1 MNVKEMVEKRNA
13 LFEQAD
19 KILDKVK
26 SEKRSVASKEE
37 NDKLQSIQRE
47 IEGLNTSIDAIENTK
62 QGEKMEDRSMN
73 TKQLDAE
80 RRGYEQ
86 FLRHKSGEERAQ
98 YVNTAEENSGV
109 IPVSIADQIIE
120 RVESISNV
128 FEQAQR
134 FNSVSGELRVPR
146 DSSRDQAGFVGEN
159 EEIPSLRAKFDYAK
173 LTQRRVGGAITLTK
187 QLINDTSFDIVDFS
201 INKLARQVGLA
212 VEHAALKGESDN
224 DQFEGILSPK
234 SIELEDLNK
243 VTIPEAVTYDDL
255 VNIYNTLQP
264 YFLDGS
270 QWIMSRELFNEVT
283 KLEDGNGHKYVQ
295 GGVVNG
301 RLQQLLLGLPVVV
314 SDQLTKEDGIIF
326 GKVSSAYGIMV
337 KDGFELQYVTGD
349 TQQATNG
356 TELLVFDGYM
366 DGTVINPQA
375 IVVAQ
380 PGA

>member
-1 MNVKEMVEKRNA
+1 MNVKEMIERRNS

-19 KILDKVK
+19 EILDKVK
-26 SEKRSVASKEE
+26 KENRAMATKEE
-37 NDKLQSIQRE
+37 NSKLQNIQRE
-47 IEGLNTSIDAIENTK
+47 IEGLNASIEASETQ
-62 QGEKMEDRSMN
+62 QGKKMEDRSMDK
-73 TKQLDAE
+73 KQLEAE

-120 RVESISNV
+120 QVESISNV
-128 FEQAQR
+128 FQQAQK
-134 FNSVSGELRVPR
+134 FNSAAGELRVPR

-187 QLINDTSFDIVDFS
+187 QLINDTSFDIVGFS
-201 INKLARQVGLA
+201 VDKLARQVGLA
-212 VEHAALKGESDN
+212 VEKASLKGQSEN

-234 SIELEDLNK
+234 TLELEDLEK
-243 VTIPEAVTYDDL
+243 VTIPAAVTYDDL
-255 VNIYNTLQP
+255 INIYNSIQP

-270 QWIMSRELFNEVT
+270 QWIMSRALFNEIV

-326 GKVSSAYGIMV
+326 GKVSDAYGIMV

>member
-1 MNVKEMVEKRNA
+1 MNVKEMIEKRNS

-19 KILDKVK
+19 EILDKVK
-26 SEKRSVASKEE
+26 KENRAMATKEE
-37 NDKLQSIQRE
+37 NSKLQSIQRE
-47 IEGLNTSIDAIENTK
+47 IEGLNTSIEATESK
-62 QGEKMEDRSMN
+62 QGEKMEDRSMDK
-73 TKQLDAE
+73 KQLEAE

-120 RVESISNV
+120 QVESISNV
-128 FEQAQR
+128 FQQAQK
-134 FNSVSGELRVPR
+134 FNSAAGELRVPR

-187 QLINDTSFDIVDFS
+187 QLINDTSFDIVGFS
-201 INKLARQVGLA
+201 VNKLARQVGLA
-212 VEHAALKGESDN
+212 VEKASLKGQSEN

-234 SIELEDLNK
+234 TLELEDLEK
-243 VTIPEAVTYDDL
+243 VSIPEAVTYNDL
-255 VNIYNTLQP
+255 INIYNSIQP

-270 QWIMSRELFNEVT
+270 QWIMSRALFNEIV

-326 GKVSSAYGIMV
+326 GKVSDAYGIMV

>member
-1 MNVKEMVEKRNA
+1 MNVKEMIERRNS

-19 KILDKVK
+19 EILDKVK
-26 SEKRSVASKEE
+26 KENRAMATKEE
-37 NDKLQSIQRE
+37 NSKLQSIQRE
-47 IEGLNTSIDAIENTK
+47 IEGLNASIEASETQ
-62 QGEKMEDRSMN
+62 QGKKMEDRSMDK
-73 TKQLDAE
+73 KQLEAE

-120 RVESISNV
+120 QVESISNV
-128 FEQAQR
+128 FQQAQK
-134 FNSVSGELRVPR
+134 FNSAAGELRVPR

-187 QLINDTSFDIVDFS
+187 QLINDTSFDIVGFS
-201 INKLARQVGLA
+201 VNKLARQVGLA
-212 VEHAALKGESDN
+212 VEKASLKGQSEN

-234 SIELEDLNK
+234 TLELEDLEK
-243 VTIPEAVTYDDL
+243 VTIPAAVTYDDL
-255 VNIYNTLQP
+255 INIYNSIQP

-270 QWIMSRELFNEVT
+270 QWIMSRALFNEIV

-326 GKVSSAYGIMV
+326 GKVSDAYGIMV

>member
-1 MNVKEMVEKRNA
+1 MNVKEMIEKRNS

-19 KILDKVK
+19 EILDKVK
-26 SEKRSVASKEE
+26 KENRAMATKEE
-37 NDKLQSIQRE
+37 NSKLQSIQRE
-47 IEGLNTSIDAIENTK
+47 IEGLNASIEASETQ
-62 QGEKMEDRSMN
+62 QGKKMEDRSMDK
-73 TKQLDAE
+73 KQLEAE

-98 YVNTAEENSGV
+98 YVNTAEENAGV

-120 RVESISNV
+120 QVESISNV
-128 FEQAQR
+128 FQQAQK
-134 FNSVSGELRVPR
+134 FNSAAGELRVPR

-187 QLINDTSFDIVDFS
+187 QLINDTSFDIVGFS
-201 INKLARQVGLA
+201 VNKLARQVGLA
-212 VEHAALKGESDN
+212 VEKAALKGQSEN

-234 SIELEDLNK
+234 TLELEDLEK
-243 VTIPEAVTYDDL
+243 VTIPAAVTYDDL
-255 VNIYNTLQP
+255 INIYNSIQP

-270 QWIMSRELFNEVT
+270 QWIMSRALFNEIV

-326 GKVSSAYGIMV
+326 GKVSDAYGIMV

>member
-1 MNVKEMVEKRNA
+1 MNVKEMIEKRNS

-19 KILDKVK
+19 EILDKVK
-26 SEKRSVASKEE
+26 KENRAMATKEE
-37 NDKLQSIQRE
+37 NSKLQSIQHE
-47 IEGLNTSIDAIENTK
+47 IEGLNTSIEAVETQ
-62 QGEKMEDRSMN
+62 QGKKMEDRSMDE
-73 TKQLDAE
+73 KQLKAE

-120 RVESISNV
+120 QVESISNV
-128 FEQAQR
+128 FQQAQK
-134 FNSVSGELRVPR
+134 FNSAAGELRVPR

-187 QLINDTSFDIVDFS
+187 QLINDTSFDIVGFS
-201 INKLARQVGLA
+201 VNKLARQVGLA
-212 VEHAALKGESDN
+212 VEKASLKGQSEN

-234 SIELEDLNK
+234 TLELEDLEK
-243 VTIPEAVTYDDL
+243 VSIPEAVTYDDL
-255 VNIYNTLQP
+255 INIYNSIQP

-270 QWIMSRELFNEVT
+270 QWIMSRALFNEIV

-326 GKVSSAYGIMV
+326 GKVSDAYGIMV

>member
-1 MNVKEMVEKRNA
+1 MNVKEMIEKRNS

-19 KILDKVK
+19 EILDKVK
-26 SEKRSVASKEE
+26 KENRAMATKEE
-37 NDKLQSIQRE
+37 NSKLQSIQRE
-47 IEGLNTSIDAIENTK
+47 IEGLNTSIEAVETQ
-62 QGEKMEDRSMN
+62 QGKKMEDRSMDE
-73 TKQLDAE
+73 KQLKAE

-120 RVESISNV
+120 QVESISNV
-128 FEQAQR
+128 FQQAQK
-134 FNSVSGELRVPR
+134 FNSAAGELRVPR

-187 QLINDTSFDIVDFS
+187 QLINDTSFDIVGFS
-201 INKLARQVGLA
+201 VNKLARQVGLA
-212 VEHAALKGESDN
+212 VEKASLKGQSEN

-234 SIELEDLNK
+234 TLELEDLEK
-243 VTIPEAVTYDDL
+243 VSIPEAVTYDDL
-255 VNIYNTLQP
+255 INIYNSIQP

-270 QWIMSRELFNEVT
+270 QWIMSRALFNEIV

-326 GKVSSAYGIMV
+326 GKVSDAYGIMV

>member
-1 MNVKEMVEKRNA
+1 MNVKEMVERRNS

-19 KILDKVK
+19 EILDKVK
-26 SEKRSVASKEE
+26 KENRAMATKEE
-37 NDKLQSIQRE
+37 NSKLQNIQRE
-47 IEGLNTSIDAIENTK
+47 IEGLNASIEASETQ
-62 QGEKMEDRSMN
+62 QGKKMEDRSMDK
-73 TKQLDAE
+73 KQLEAE

-120 RVESISNV
+120 QVESISNV
-128 FEQAQR
+128 FQQAQK
-134 FNSVSGELRVPR
+134 FNSAAGELRVPR

-187 QLINDTSFDIVDFS
+187 QLINDTSFDIVGFS
-201 INKLARQVGLA
+201 VNKLARQVGLA
-212 VEHAALKGESDN
+212 VEKAALKGQSEN

-234 SIELEDLNK
+234 TLELEDLEK
-243 VTIPEAVTYDDL
+243 VTIPAAVTYDDL
-255 VNIYNTLQP
+255 INIYNSIQP

-270 QWIMSRELFNEVT
+270 QWIMSRALFNEIV

-326 GKVSSAYGIMV
+326 GKVSDAYGIMV
-337 KDGFELQYVTGD
+337 KDGFELQYVSGD

>member
-1 MNVKEMVEKRNA
+1 MNVKEMIEKRNS

-19 KILDKVK
+19 EILDKVK
-26 SEKRSVASKEE
+26 KENRAMATKEE
-37 NDKLQSIQRE
+37 NSKLQSIQNE
-47 IEGLNTSIDAIENTK
+47 IEGLNTSIEAVETQ
-62 QGEKMEDRSMN
+62 QGEKMEDRSMDE
-73 TKQLDAE
+73 KQLKAE

-120 RVESISNV
+120 QVESISNV
-128 FEQAQR
+128 FQQAQK
-134 FNSVSGELRVPR
+134 FNSTAGELRVPR

-187 QLINDTSFDIVDFS
+187 QLINDTSFDIVGFS
-201 INKLARQVGLA
+201 VNKLARQVGLA
-212 VEHAALKGESDN
+212 VEKASLKGESEN

-234 SIELEDLNK
+234 TLELEDLEK
-243 VTIPEAVTYDDL
+243 ASISEAVTYDDL
-255 VNIYNTLQP
+255 VNIYNSIQP

-270 QWIMSRELFNEVT
+270 QWIMSRALFNEIV

-326 GKVSSAYGIMV
+326 GKVSDAYGIMI

>member
-1 MNVKEMVEKRNA
+1 MNVKEMIERRNS

-19 KILDKVK
+19 EILDKVK
-26 SEKRSVASKEE
+26 KENRAMATKEE
-37 NDKLQSIQRE
+37 NSKLQSIQRE
-47 IEGLNTSIDAIENTK
+47 IEGLNASIEASETQ
-62 QGEKMEDRSMN
+62 QGKKMEDRSMDK
-73 TKQLDAE
+73 KQLEAE

-120 RVESISNV
+120 QVESISNV
-128 FEQAQR
+128 FQQAQK
-134 FNSVSGELRVPR
+134 FNSAAGELRVPR

-187 QLINDTSFDIVDFS
+187 QLINDTSFDIVGFS
-201 INKLARQVGLA
+201 VNKLARQVGLA
-212 VEHAALKGESDN
+212 VEKAALKGQSEN

-234 SIELEDLNK
+234 TLELEDLEK
-243 VTIPEAVTYDDL
+243 VTIPAAVTYDDL
-255 VNIYNTLQP
+255 INIYNSIQP

-270 QWIMSRELFNEVT
+270 QWIMSRALFNEIV

-326 GKVSSAYGIMV
+326 GKVSDAYGIMV

>member
-1 MNVKEMVEKRNA
+1 MNVKEMIEKRNS

-19 KILDKVK
+19 EILNKVK
-26 SEKRSVASKEE
+26 KENRAMATKEE
-37 NDKLQSIQRE
+37 NSKLQSIQNE
-47 IEGLNTSIDAIENTK
+47 IEGLNTSIEAVETQ
-62 QGEKMEDRSMN
+62 QGEKMEDRSMDE
-73 TKQLDAE
+73 KQLKAE

-120 RVESISNV
+120 QVESISNV
-128 FEQAQR
+128 FQQAQK
-134 FNSVSGELRVPR
+134 FNSTAGELRVPR

-187 QLINDTSFDIVDFS
+187 QLINDTSFDIVGFS
-201 INKLARQVGLA
+201 VNKLARQVGLA
-212 VEHAALKGESDN
+212 VEKASLKGESEN

-234 SIELEDLNK
+234 TLELEDLEK
-243 VTIPEAVTYDDL
+243 VSIPEAVTYDDL
-255 VNIYNTLQP
+255 VNIYNSIQP

-270 QWIMSRELFNEVT
+270 QWIMSRALFNEIV

-301 RLQQLLLGLPVVV
+301 RLQQLLLGLQVVV

-326 GKVSSAYGIMV
+326 GKVSDAYGIMI

>member
-1 MNVKEMVEKRNA
+1 MNVKEMIEKRNS

-19 KILDKVK
+19 EILDKVK
-26 SEKRSVASKEE
+26 KENRAMATKEE
-37 NDKLQSIQRE
+37 NSKLQSIQRE
-47 IEGLNTSIDAIENTK
+47 IEGLNASIEASETQ
-62 QGEKMEDRSMN
+62 QGKKMEDRSMDK
-73 TKQLDAE
+73 KQLEAE

-120 RVESISNV
+120 QVESISNV
-128 FEQAQR
+128 FQQAQK
-134 FNSVSGELRVPR
+134 FNSAAGELRVPR

-187 QLINDTSFDIVDFS
+187 QLINDTSFDIVGFS
-201 INKLARQVGLA
+201 VNKLARQVGLA
-212 VEHAALKGESDN
+212 VEKAALKGQSEN

-234 SIELEDLNK
+234 TLELEDLEK
-243 VTIPEAVTYDDL
+243 VTIPAAVTYDDL
-255 VNIYNTLQP
+255 INIYNSIQP

-270 QWIMSRELFNEVT
+270 QWIMSRALFNEIV

-326 GKVSSAYGIMV
+326 GKVSDAYGIMV

>member
-1 MNVKEMVEKRNA
+1 MNVKEMIERRNS

-19 KILDKVK
+19 EILDKVK
-26 SEKRSVASKEE
+26 KENRAMATKEE
-37 NDKLQSIQRE
+37 NSKLQNIQRE
-47 IEGLNTSIDAIENTK
+47 IEGLNASIEASETQ
-62 QGEKMEDRSMN
+62 QGKKMEDRSMDK
-73 TKQLDAE
+73 KQLEAE

-120 RVESISNV
+120 QVESISNV
-128 FEQAQR
+128 FQQAQK
-134 FNSVSGELRVPR
+134 FNSAAGELRVPR

-187 QLINDTSFDIVDFS
+187 QLINDTSFDIVGFS
-201 INKLARQVGLA
+201 VNKLARQVGLA
-212 VEHAALKGESDN
+212 VEKASLKGQSEN

-234 SIELEDLNK
+234 TLELEDLEK

-255 VNIYNTLQP
+255 INIYNSIQP

-270 QWIMSRELFNEVT
+270 QWIMSRALFNEIV

-326 GKVSSAYGIMV
+326 GKVSDAYGIMV

>member
-1 MNVKEMVEKRNA
+1 MNVKEMIEKRNS

-19 KILDKVK
+19 EILDKVK
-26 SEKRSVASKEE
+26 KENRAMATKEE
-37 NDKLQSIQRE
+37 NSKLQSIQRE
-47 IEGLNTSIDAIENTK
+47 IEGLNASIEASETQ
-62 QGEKMEDRSMN
+62 QGKKMEDRSMDK
-73 TKQLDAE
+73 KQLEAE

-120 RVESISNV
+120 QVESISNV
-128 FEQAQR
+128 FQQAQK
-134 FNSVSGELRVPR
+134 FNSAAGELRVPR

-187 QLINDTSFDIVDFS
+187 QLINDTSFDIVGFS
-201 INKLARQVGLA
+201 VNKLARQVGLA
-212 VEHAALKGESDN
+212 VEKAALKGQSEN

-234 SIELEDLNK
+234 TLELEDLEK

-255 VNIYNTLQP
+255 INIYNSIQP

-270 QWIMSRELFNEVT
+270 QWIMSRALFNEIV

-326 GKVSSAYGIMV
+326 GKVSDAYGIMV

>member
-1 MNVKEMVEKRNA
+1 MNVKEMIERRNS

-19 KILDKVK
+19 GILDKVK
-26 SEKRSVASKEE
+26 KENRAMATKEE
-37 NDKLQSIQRE
+37 NSKLQSIQRE
-47 IEGLNTSIDAIENTK
+47 IEGLNTSIEAAESK
-62 QGEKMEDRSMN
+62 QGEKMEDRSMDK
-73 TKQLDAE
+73 KQLEAE

-120 RVESISNV
+120 QVESISNV
-128 FEQAQR
+128 FQQAQK
-134 FNSVSGELRVPR
+134 FNSAAGELRVPR

-187 QLINDTSFDIVDFS
+187 QLINDTSFDIVGFS
-201 INKLARQVGLA
+201 VDKLARQVGLA
-212 VEHAALKGESDN
+212 VEKASLKGQSEN

-234 SIELEDLNK
+234 TLELEDLEK
-243 VTIPEAVTYDDL
+243 VSIPEAVTYDDL
-255 VNIYNTLQP
+255 INIYNSIQP

-270 QWIMSRELFNEVT
+270 QWIMSRALFNEIV

-326 GKVSSAYGIMV
+326 GKVSDAYGIMV

>member
-1 MNVKEMVEKRNA
+1 MNVKEMIEKRNS

-19 KILDKVK
+19 EILDKVK
-26 SEKRSVASKEE
+26 KENRAMATKEE
-37 NDKLQSIQRE
+37 NSKLQSIQRE
-47 IEGLNTSIDAIENTK
+47 IEGLNTSIEASETQ
-62 QGEKMEDRSMN
+62 QGKKMEDRSMDK
-73 TKQLDAE
+73 KQLEAE

-98 YVNTAEENSGV
+98 YVNTAEENAGV

-120 RVESISNV
+120 QVESISNV
-128 FEQAQR
+128 FQQAQK
-134 FNSVSGELRVPR
+134 FNSAAGELRVPR

-187 QLINDTSFDIVDFS
+187 QLINDTSFDIVGFS
-201 INKLARQVGLA
+201 VNKLARQVGLA
-212 VEHAALKGESDN
+212 VEKAALKGQSEN

-234 SIELEDLNK
+234 TLELEDLEK
-243 VTIPEAVTYDDL
+243 VTIPAAVTYDDL
-255 VNIYNTLQP
+255 INIYNSIQP

-270 QWIMSRELFNEVT
+270 QWIMSRALFNEIV

-326 GKVSSAYGIMV
+326 GKVSDAYGIMV

>member
-1 MNVKEMVEKRNA
+1 MNVKEMVEKRNS

-19 KILDKVK
+19 EILDKVK
-26 SEKRSVASKEE
+26 KENRAMATKEE
-37 NDKLQSIQRE
+37 NSKLQSIQRE
-47 IEGLNTSIDAIENTK
+47 IEGLNTSIEAAESK
-62 QGEKMEDRSMN
+62 QGEKMEDRSMDK
-73 TKQLDAE
+73 KQLEAE

-120 RVESISNV
+120 QVESISNV
-128 FEQAQR
+128 FQQAQK
-134 FNSVSGELRVPR
+134 FNSAAGELRVPR

-187 QLINDTSFDIVDFS
+187 QLINDTSFDIVGFS
-201 INKLARQVGLA
+201 VNKLARQVGLA
-212 VEHAALKGESDN
+212 VEKASLKGQSEN

-234 SIELEDLNK
+234 TLELEDLEK
-243 VTIPEAVTYDDL
+243 VTIPAAVTYDDL
-255 VNIYNTLQP
+255 INIYNSIQP

-270 QWIMSRELFNEVT
+270 QWIMSRALFNEIV

-326 GKVSSAYGIMV
+326 GKVSDAYGIMV

>member
-1 MNVKEMVEKRNA
+1 MNVKEMIEKRNS
-13 LFEQAD
+13 LFEEAD
-19 KILDKVK
+19 EILNKVK
-26 SEKRSVASKEE
+26 KENRAMATKEE
-37 NDKLQSIQRE
+37 NSKLQSIQNE
-47 IEGLNTSIDAIENTK
+47 IEGLNTSIEAVETQ
-62 QGEKMEDRSMN
+62 QGEKMEDRSMDE
-73 TKQLDAE
+73 KQLKAE

-120 RVESISNV
+120 QVESISNV
-128 FEQAQR
+128 FQQAQK
-134 FNSVSGELRVPR
+134 FNSTAGELRVPR

-187 QLINDTSFDIVDFS
+187 QLINDTSFDIVGFS
-201 INKLARQVGLA
+201 VNKLARQVGLA
-212 VEHAALKGESDN
+212 VEKASLKGESEN

-234 SIELEDLNK
+234 TLELEDLEK
-243 VTIPEAVTYDDL
+243 VSIPEAVTYDDL
-255 VNIYNTLQP
+255 VNIYNSIQP

-270 QWIMSRELFNEVT
+270 QWIMSRALFNEIV

-326 GKVSSAYGIMV
+326 GKVSDAYGIMI

>member
-1 MNVKEMVEKRNA
+1 MNVKEMIEKRNS

-26 SEKRSVASKEE
+26 KENRAVVTKEE
-37 NDKLQSIQRE
+37 NSKLQSIQRE
-47 IEGLNTSIDAIENTK
+47 IEGLNTSIEVSETQ
-62 QGEKMEDRSMN
+62 QGKKMEDRSMDK
-73 TKQLDAE
+73 KQLEAE

-86 FLRHKSGEERAQ
+86 FLRHKLGEERAQ

-120 RVESISNV
+120 QVEGISNV
-128 FEQAQR
+128 FQQAQK
-134 FNSVSGELRVPR
+134 FNSAAGELRVPR

-187 QLINDTSFDIVDFS
+187 QLINDTSFDIVGFS
-201 INKLARQVGLA
+201 VNKLARQVGLA
-212 VEHAALKGESDN
+212 VEKAALKGQSEN

-234 SIELEDLNK
+234 TLELEDLQK
-243 VTIPEAVTYDDL
+243 VSIPEAVTYDDL
-255 VNIYNTLQP
+255 INIYNSIQP

-270 QWIMSRELFNEVT
+270 QWIMSRALFNEIV

-314 SDQLTKEDGIIF
+314 SDQLEKEDGIIF
-326 GKVSSAYGIMV
+326 GKVSDAYGIMV

-366 DGTVINPQA
+366 DGAVINPQA

>member
-1 MNVKEMVEKRNA
+1 MNVKEMIEKRNS
-13 LFEQAD
+13 LFEEAD
-19 KILDKVK
+19 EILNKVK
-26 SEKRSVASKEE
+26 KENRAMATKEE
-37 NDKLQSIQRE
+37 NSKLQNIQSE
-47 IEGLNTSIDAIENTK
+47 IEGLNTSIEAVETQ
-62 QGEKMEDRSMN
+62 QGEKMEDRSMDE
-73 TKQLDAE
+73 KQLKAE

-120 RVESISNV
+120 KVESISNV
-128 FEQAQR
+128 FQQAQK
-134 FNSVSGELRVPR
+134 FNSSAGELRVPR

-187 QLINDTSFDIVDFS
+187 QLINDTSFDIVGFS
-201 INKLARQVGLA
+201 VNKLARQVGLA
-212 VEHAALKGESDN
+212 VEKASLKGQSEN

-234 SIELEDLNK
+234 TLELEDLEK
-243 VTIPEAVTYDDL
+243 VSIPEAVTYNDL
-255 VNIYNTLQP
+255 INIYNSIQP

-270 QWIMSRELFNEVT
+270 QWIMSRALFNEIV

-326 GKVSSAYGIMV
+326 GKVSDAYGIMI

>member
-1 MNVKEMVEKRNA
+1 MNVKEMIEKRNS

-19 KILDKVK
+19 EILNKVK
-26 SEKRSVASKEE
+26 KENRAMATKEE
-37 NDKLQSIQRE
+37 NSKLQSIQRE
-47 IEGLNTSIDAIENTK
+47 IEGLNTSIEAVETQ
-62 QGEKMEDRSMN
+62 QGEKMEDRSMDK
-73 TKQLDAE
+73 KQLEAE

-120 RVESISNV
+120 QVESISNV
-128 FEQAQR
+128 FQQAQK
-134 FNSVSGELRVPR
+134 FNSTAGELRVPR

-187 QLINDTSFDIVDFS
+187 QLINDTSFDIVGFS
-201 INKLARQVGLA
+201 VNKLARQVGLA
-212 VEHAALKGESDN
+212 VEKASLKGQSEN

-234 SIELEDLNK
+234 TLELEDLEK
-243 VTIPEAVTYDDL
+243 VSIPEAVTYDDL
-255 VNIYNTLQP
+255 VNIYNSIQP

-270 QWIMSRELFNEVT
+270 QWIMSRALFNEIV

-326 GKVSSAYGIMV
+326 GKVSDAYGIMI

>member
-1 MNVKEMVEKRNA
+1 MNVKEMIERRNS

-19 KILDKVK
+19 EILGKVK
-26 SEKRSVASKEE
+26 SENRSVASKEE
-37 NDKLQSIQRE
+37 NNKLQKIQRE
-47 IEGLNTSIDAIENTK
+47 IEGLNTSIEAAESAE
-62 QGEKMEDRSMN
+62 QGKKMEDRGMEN
-73 TKQLDAE
+73 KQLEAE

-86 FLRHKSGEERAQ
+86 FLRHKTGEERAQ

-120 RVESISNV
+120 QVESISNV
-128 FEQAQR
+128 FQQAQR
-134 FNSVSGELRVPR
+134 FNSIAGELRVPR

-187 QLINDTSFDIVDFS
+187 QLINDTSFDIVGFS
-201 INKLARQVGLA
+201 VNKLARQVGLA
-212 VEHAALKGESDN
+212 VEKASLKGESEN

-234 SIELEDLNK
+234 NMELEDMNK
-243 VTIPEAVTYDDL
+243 VSIPEAVTYDDL
-255 VNIYNTLQP
+255 VEIYNTIQP

-270 QWIMSRELFNEVT
+270 QWIMSRALFNEVT

-326 GKVSSAYGIMV
+326 GKVSDAYGIMV

-380 PGA
+380 PGV

>member
-1 MNVKEMVEKRNA
+1 MNVKEMIEKRNS

-19 KILDKVK
+19 EILDKVK
-26 SEKRSVASKEE
+26 KENRAMATKEE
-37 NDKLQSIQRE
+37 NSKLQSIQRE
-47 IEGLNTSIDAIENTK
+47 IEGLNTSIEASETQ
-62 QGEKMEDRSMN
+62 QGKKMEDRSMDK
-73 TKQLDAE
+73 KQLEAE

-98 YVNTAEENSGV
+98 YVNTAEENAGV

-120 RVESISNV
+120 QVESISNV
-128 FEQAQR
+128 FQQAQK
-134 FNSVSGELRVPR
+134 FNSAAGELRVPR

-187 QLINDTSFDIVDFS
+187 QLINDTSFDIVGFS
-201 INKLARQVGLA
+201 VNKLARQVGLA
-212 VEHAALKGESDN
+212 VEKAALKGQSEN

-234 SIELEDLNK
+234 TLELEDLEK

-255 VNIYNTLQP
+255 INIYNSIQP

-270 QWIMSRELFNEVT
+270 QWIMSRALFNEIV

-326 GKVSSAYGIMV
+326 GKVSDAYGIMV

>member
-1 MNVKEMVEKRNA
+1 MNVKEMIEKRNS
-13 LFEQAD
+13 LFEEAD
-19 KILDKVK
+19 EILNKVK
-26 SEKRSVASKEE
+26 KENRAMATKEE
-37 NDKLQSIQRE
+37 NSKLQSIQNE
-47 IEGLNTSIDAIENTK
+47 IEGLNTSIEAVETQ
-62 QGEKMEDRSMN
+62 QGEKMEDRSMDE
-73 TKQLDAE
+73 KQLKAE

-120 RVESISNV
+120 QVESISNV
-128 FEQAQR
+128 FQQAQK
-134 FNSVSGELRVPR
+134 FNSTAGELRVPR

-187 QLINDTSFDIVDFS
+187 QLINDTSFDIVGFS
-201 INKLARQVGLA
+201 VNKLARQVGLA
-212 VEHAALKGESDN
+212 VEKASLKGQSEN

-234 SIELEDLNK
+234 TLELEDLEK
-243 VTIPEAVTYDDL
+243 VSIPEAVTYDDL
-255 VNIYNTLQP
+255 VNIYNSIQP

-270 QWIMSRELFNEVT
+270 QWIMSRALFNEIV

-326 GKVSSAYGIMV
+326 GKVSDAYGIMI

>member
-1 MNVKEMVEKRNA
+1 MNVKEMIEKRNS

-19 KILDKVK
+19 EILDKVK
-26 SEKRSVASKEE
+26 KENRAMATKEE
-37 NDKLQSIQRE
+37 NSKLQSIQNE
-47 IEGLNTSIDAIENTK
+47 IEGLNTSIEAVETQ
-62 QGEKMEDRSMN
+62 QGEKMEDRSMDK
-73 TKQLDAE
+73 KQLEAE

-120 RVESISNV
+120 QVESISNV
-128 FEQAQR
+128 FQQAQK
-134 FNSVSGELRVPR
+134 FNSTAGELRVPR

-187 QLINDTSFDIVDFS
+187 QLINDTSFDIVGFS
-201 INKLARQVGLA
+201 VNKLARQVGLA
-212 VEHAALKGESDN
+212 VEKASLKGQSEN

-234 SIELEDLNK
+234 TLELEDLEK
-243 VTIPEAVTYDDL
+243 VSIPEAVTYNDL
-255 VNIYNTLQP
+255 VNIYNSIQP

-270 QWIMSRELFNEVT
+270 QWIMSRALFNEIV

-326 GKVSSAYGIMV
+326 GKVSDAYGIMI

>member
-1 MNVKEMVEKRNA
+1 MNVKEMIERRNS

-19 KILDKVK
+19 EILDKVK
-26 SEKRSVASKEE
+26 KENRAMATKEE
-37 NDKLQSIQRE
+37 NSKLQNIQRE
-47 IEGLNTSIDAIENTK
+47 IEGLNASIEASETQ
-62 QGEKMEDRSMN
+62 QGKKMEDRSMDK
-73 TKQLDAE
+73 KQLEAE

-120 RVESISNV
+120 QVESISNV
-128 FEQAQR
+128 FQQAQK
-134 FNSVSGELRVPR
+134 FNSAAGELRVPR

-187 QLINDTSFDIVDFS
+187 QLINDTSFDIVGFS
-201 INKLARQVGLA
+201 VNKLARQVGLA
-212 VEHAALKGESDN
+212 VEKAALKGQSEN

-234 SIELEDLNK
+234 TLELEDLEK
-243 VTIPEAVTYDDL
+243 VTIPAAVTYDDL
-255 VNIYNTLQP
+255 INIYNSIQP

-270 QWIMSRELFNEVT
+270 QWIMSRALFNEIV

-326 GKVSSAYGIMV
+326 GKLSDAYGIMV

>member
-1 MNVKEMVEKRNA
+1 MNVKEMVEKRNS

-19 KILDKVK
+19 EILDKVK
-26 SEKRSVASKEE
+26 KENRAMATKEE
-37 NDKLQSIQRE
+37 NSKLQSIQRE
-47 IEGLNTSIDAIENTK
+47 IEGLNTSIEAAESK
-62 QGEKMEDRSMN
+62 QGEKMEDRSMDK
-73 TKQLDAE
+73 KQLEAE

-120 RVESISNV
+120 QVESISNV
-128 FEQAQR
+128 FQQAQK
-134 FNSVSGELRVPR
+134 FNSAAGELRVPR

-187 QLINDTSFDIVDFS
+187 QLINDTSFDIVGFS
-201 INKLARQVGLA
+201 VDKLARQVGLA
-212 VEHAALKGESDN
+212 VEKASLKGQSEN

-234 SIELEDLNK
+234 TLELEDLEK
-243 VTIPEAVTYDDL
+243 VSIPEAVTYDDL
-255 VNIYNTLQP
+255 INIYNSIQP

-270 QWIMSRELFNEVT
+270 QWIMSRALFNEIV

-326 GKVSSAYGIMV
+326 GKVSDAYGIMV

>member
-1 MNVKEMVEKRNA
+1 MNVKEMIEKRNS

-19 KILDKVK
+19 EILDKVK
-26 SEKRSVASKEE
+26 KENRAMATKEE
-37 NDKLQSIQRE
+37 NSKLQSIQRE
-47 IEGLNTSIDAIENTK
+47 IEGLNTSIEAAESK
-62 QGEKMEDRSMN
+62 QGEKMEDRSMDK
-73 TKQLDAE
+73 KQLEAE

-120 RVESISNV
+120 QVESISNV
-128 FEQAQR
+128 FQQAQK
-134 FNSVSGELRVPR
+134 FNSAAGELRVPR

-187 QLINDTSFDIVDFS
+187 QLINDTSFDIVGFS
-201 INKLARQVGLA
+201 VNKLARQVGLA
-212 VEHAALKGESDN
+212 VEKAALKGQSEN

-234 SIELEDLNK
+234 TLELEDLEK
-243 VTIPEAVTYDDL
+243 VTIPAAVTYDDL
-255 VNIYNTLQP
+255 INIYNSIQP

-270 QWIMSRELFNEVT
+270 QWIMSRALFNEIV

-326 GKVSSAYGIMV
+326 GKVSDAYGIMV

>member
-1 MNVKEMVEKRNA
+1 MA
-13 LFEQAD
+13 T
-19 KILDKVK
+19 
-26 SEKRSVASKEE
+26 KEE
-37 NDKLQSIQRE
+37 NSKLQNIQRE
-47 IEGLNTSIDAIENTK
+47 IEGLNASIEASETQ
-62 QGEKMEDRSMN
+62 QGKKMEDRSMDK
-73 TKQLDAE
+73 KQLEAE

-120 RVESISNV
+120 QVESISNV
-128 FEQAQR
+128 FQQAQK
-134 FNSVSGELRVPR
+134 FNSAAGELRVPR

-187 QLINDTSFDIVDFS
+187 QLINDTSFDIVGFS
-201 INKLARQVGLA
+201 VNKLARQVGLA
-212 VEHAALKGESDN
+212 VEKAALKGQSEN

-234 SIELEDLNK
+234 TLELEDLEK
-243 VTIPEAVTYDDL
+243 VTIPAAVTYDDL
-255 VNIYNTLQP
+255 INIYNSIQP

-270 QWIMSRELFNEVT
+270 QWIMSRALFNEIV

-326 GKVSSAYGIMV
+326 GKVSDAYGIMV

>member
-1 MNVKEMVEKRNA
+1 MNVKEMIERRNS

-19 KILDKVK
+19 EILDKVK
-26 SEKRSVASKEE
+26 KENRAMATKEE
-37 NDKLQSIQRE
+37 NSKLQNIQRE
-47 IEGLNTSIDAIENTK
+47 IEGLNASIEASETQ
-62 QGEKMEDRSMN
+62 QGKKMEDRSMDK
-73 TKQLDAE
+73 KQLEAE

-86 FLRHKSGEERAQ
+86 FLRHKSCEERAQ

-120 RVESISNV
+120 QVESISNV
-128 FEQAQR
+128 FQQAQK
-134 FNSVSGELRVPR
+134 FNSAAGELRVPR

-187 QLINDTSFDIVDFS
+187 QLINDTSFDIVGFS
-201 INKLARQVGLA
+201 VNKLARQVGLA
-212 VEHAALKGESDN
+212 VEKAALKGQSEN

-234 SIELEDLNK
+234 TLELEDLEK
-243 VTIPEAVTYDDL
+243 ITIPAAVTYDDL
-255 VNIYNTLQP
+255 INIYNSIQP

-270 QWIMSRELFNEVT
+270 QWIMSRALFNEIV

-326 GKVSSAYGIMV
+326 GKVSDAYGIMV

>member
-1 MNVKEMVEKRNA
+1 MNVKEMIEKRNS

-19 KILDKVK
+19 EILDKVK
-26 SEKRSVASKEE
+26 KENRAMATKEE
-37 NDKLQSIQRE
+37 NSKLQSIQNE
-47 IEGLNTSIDAIENTK
+47 IEGLNTSIESSETQ
-62 QGEKMEDRSMN
+62 QGKKMEDRSMDK
-73 TKQLDAE
+73 KQLEAE

-98 YVNTAEENSGV
+98 YVNTAEENAGV

-120 RVESISNV
+120 QVESISNV
-128 FEQAQR
+128 FQQAQK
-134 FNSVSGELRVPR
+134 FNSAAGELRVPR

-187 QLINDTSFDIVDFS
+187 QLINDTSFDIVGFS
-201 INKLARQVGLA
+201 VNKLARQVGLA
-212 VEHAALKGESDN
+212 VEKASLKGESEN

-234 SIELEDLNK
+234 TLELEDLEK
-243 VTIPEAVTYDDL
+243 VSIPKAVTYDDL
-255 VNIYNTLQP
+255 INIYNSIQP

-270 QWIMSRELFNEVT
+270 QWIMSRALFNEIV

-326 GKVSSAYGIMV
+326 GKVSDAYGIMV

>member
-1 MNVKEMVEKRNA
+1 MNVKEMIEKRNS

-19 KILDKVK
+19 EILDKVK
-26 SEKRSVASKEE
+26 KENRAMATKEE
-37 NDKLQSIQRE
+37 NSKLQSIQRE
-47 IEGLNTSIDAIENTK
+47 IEGLNTSIEAAESK
-62 QGEKMEDRSMN
+62 QGEKMEDRSMDK
-73 TKQLDAE
+73 KQLEAE

-120 RVESISNV
+120 QVESISNV
-128 FEQAQR
+128 FQQAQK
-134 FNSVSGELRVPR
+134 FNSAAGELRVPR

-187 QLINDTSFDIVDFS
+187 QLINDTSFDIVGFS
-201 INKLARQVGLA
+201 VNKLARQVGLA
-212 VEHAALKGESDN
+212 VEKASLKGQSEN

-234 SIELEDLNK
+234 TLELEDLEK

-255 VNIYNTLQP
+255 INIYNSIQP

-270 QWIMSRELFNEVT
+270 QWIMSRALFNEIV

-326 GKVSSAYGIMV
+326 GKVSDAYGIMV

>member
-1 MNVKEMVEKRNA
+1 MNVKEMIEKRNS

-19 KILDKVK
+19 EILDKVK
-26 SEKRSVASKEE
+26 KENRAVATKEE
-37 NDKLQSIQRE
+37 NSKLQSIQRE
-47 IEGLNTSIDAIENTK
+47 IEGLNASIEASETQ
-62 QGEKMEDRSMN
+62 QGKKMEDRSMDK
-73 TKQLDAE
+73 KQLEAE

-98 YVNTAEENSGV
+98 YVNTAEENAGV

-120 RVESISNV
+120 QVESISNV
-128 FEQAQR
+128 FQQAQK
-134 FNSVSGELRVPR
+134 FNSAAGELRVPR

-187 QLINDTSFDIVDFS
+187 QLINDTSFDIVGFS
-201 INKLARQVGLA
+201 VNKLARQVGLA
-212 VEHAALKGESDN
+212 VEKAALKGQSEN

-234 SIELEDLNK
+234 TLELEDLEK
-243 VTIPEAVTYDDL
+243 VTIPAAVTYDDL
-255 VNIYNTLQP
+255 INIYNSIQP

-270 QWIMSRELFNEVT
+270 QWIMSRALFNEIV

-326 GKVSSAYGIMV
+326 GKVSDAYGIMV

>member
-1 MNVKEMVEKRNA
+1 MNVKEMIEKRNS

-26 SEKRSVASKEE
+26 KENRAMATKEE
-37 NDKLQSIQRE
+37 NSKLQGIQRE
-47 IEGLNTSIDAIENTK
+47 IEGLNTSIEAAESK
-62 QGEKMEDRSMN
+62 QGEKMEDRSMDK
-73 TKQLDAE
+73 KQLEAE

-120 RVESISNV
+120 QVESISNV
-128 FEQAQR
+128 FQQAQK
-134 FNSVSGELRVPR
+134 FNSAAGELRVPR

-187 QLINDTSFDIVDFS
+187 QLINDTSFDIVGFS
-201 INKLARQVGLA
+201 VNKLARQVGLA
-212 VEHAALKGESDN
+212 VEKASLKGQSEN

-234 SIELEDLNK
+234 TLELEDLEK
-243 VTIPEAVTYDDL
+243 VSIPEAVTYDDL
-255 VNIYNTLQP
+255 INIYNSIQP

-270 QWIMSRELFNEVT
+270 QWIMSRALFNEIV

-326 GKVSSAYGIMV
+326 GKVSDAYGIMV

>member
-1 MNVKEMVEKRNA
+1 MNVKEMIEKRNS

-19 KILDKVK
+19 EILDKVK
-26 SEKRSVASKEE
+26 KENRAMATKEE
-37 NDKLQSIQRE
+37 NSKLQSIQRE
-47 IEGLNTSIDAIENTK
+47 IEGLNTSIEAAESK
-62 QGEKMEDRSMN
+62 QGEKMEDRSMDK
-73 TKQLDAE
+73 KQLEAE

-120 RVESISNV
+120 QVESISNV
-128 FEQAQR
+128 FQQAQK
-134 FNSVSGELRVPR
+134 FNSAAGELRVPR

-187 QLINDTSFDIVDFS
+187 QLINDTSFDIVGFS
-201 INKLARQVGLA
+201 VNKLARQVGLA
-212 VEHAALKGESDN
+212 VEKASLKGQSEN

-234 SIELEDLNK
+234 TLELEDLEK
-243 VTIPEAVTYDDL
+243 VSIPEAVTYDDL
-255 VNIYNTLQP
+255 INIYNSIQP

-270 QWIMSRELFNEVT
+270 QWIMSRALFNEIV

-326 GKVSSAYGIMV
+326 GKVSDAYGIMV

>member
-1 MNVKEMVEKRNA
+1 MNVKEMIEKRNS

-19 KILDKVK
+19 EILDKVK
-26 SEKRSVASKEE
+26 KENRAMATKEE
-37 NDKLQSIQRE
+37 NSKLQSIQRE
-47 IEGLNTSIDAIENTK
+47 IEGLNASIEASETQ
-62 QGEKMEDRSMN
+62 QGKKMEDRSMDK
-73 TKQLDAE
+73 KQLEAE

-120 RVESISNV
+120 QVESISNV
-128 FEQAQR
+128 FQQAQK
-134 FNSVSGELRVPR
+134 FNSAAGELRVPR

-187 QLINDTSFDIVDFS
+187 QLINDTSFDIVGFS
-201 INKLARQVGLA
+201 VNKRARQVGLA
-212 VEHAALKGESDN
+212 VEKAALKGQSEN

-234 SIELEDLNK
+234 TLELEDLEK

-255 VNIYNTLQP
+255 INIYNSIQP

-270 QWIMSRELFNEVT
+270 QWIMSRALFNEIV

-326 GKVSSAYGIMV
+326 GKVSDAYGIMV

>member
-1 MNVKEMVEKRNA
+1 MNVKEMIERRNS

-19 KILDKVK
+19 EILDKVK
-26 SEKRSVASKEE
+26 KENRAMATKEE
-37 NDKLQSIQRE
+37 NSKLQNIQRE
-47 IEGLNTSIDAIENTK
+47 IEGLNASIEASETQ
-62 QGEKMEDRSMN
+62 QGKKMEDRSMDK
-73 TKQLDAE
+73 KQLEAE

-120 RVESISNV
+120 QVESISNV
-128 FEQAQR
+128 FQQAQK
-134 FNSVSGELRVPR
+134 FNSAAGELRVPR

-187 QLINDTSFDIVDFS
+187 QLINDTSFDIVGFS
-201 INKLARQVGLA
+201 VNKLARQVGLA
-212 VEHAALKGESDN
+212 VEKAALKGQSEN

-234 SIELEDLNK
+234 TLELEDLEK
-243 VTIPEAVTYDDL
+243 VTIPAAVTYDDL
-255 VNIYNTLQP
+255 INIYNSIQP

-270 QWIMSRELFNEVT
+270 QWIMSRALFNEIV

-326 GKVSSAYGIMV
+326 GKVSDAYGIMV

>member
-1 MNVKEMVEKRNA
+1 MNVKEMIEKRNS

-19 KILDKVK
+19 EILDKVK
-26 SEKRSVASKEE
+26 KENRAMATKEE
-37 NDKLQSIQRE
+37 NSKLQNIQRE
-47 IEGLNTSIDAIENTK
+47 IEGLNASIEASETQ
-62 QGEKMEDRSMN
+62 QGKKMEDRSMDK
-73 TKQLDAE
+73 KQLEAE

-120 RVESISNV
+120 QVESISNV
-128 FEQAQR
+128 FQQAQK
-134 FNSVSGELRVPR
+134 FNSAAGELRVPR

-187 QLINDTSFDIVDFS
+187 QLINDTSFDIVGFS
-201 INKLARQVGLA
+201 VNKLARQVGLA
-212 VEHAALKGESDN
+212 VEKAALKGQSEN

-234 SIELEDLNK
+234 TLELEDLEK
-243 VTIPEAVTYDDL
+243 VTIPAAVTYDDL
-255 VNIYNTLQP
+255 INIYNSIQP

-270 QWIMSRELFNEVT
+270 QWIMSRALFNEIV

-326 GKVSSAYGIMV
+326 GKVSDAYGIMV

>member
-1 MNVKEMVEKRNA
+1 MNVKEMVERRNS

-19 KILDKVK
+19 EILDKVK
-26 SEKRSVASKEE
+26 KENRAMATKEE
-37 NDKLQSIQRE
+37 NSKLQNIQRE
-47 IEGLNTSIDAIENTK
+47 IEGLNASIEASETQ
-62 QGEKMEDRSMN
+62 QGKKMEDRSMDK
-73 TKQLDAE
+73 KQLEAE

-120 RVESISNV
+120 QVESISNV
-128 FEQAQR
+128 FQQAQK
-134 FNSVSGELRVPR
+134 FNSAAGELRVPR

-187 QLINDTSFDIVDFS
+187 QLINDTSFDIVGFS
-201 INKLARQVGLA
+201 VNKLARQVGLA
-212 VEHAALKGESDN
+212 VEKAALKGQSEN

-234 SIELEDLNK
+234 TLELEDLEK
-243 VTIPEAVTYDDL
+243 VTIPAAVTYDDL
-255 VNIYNTLQP
+255 INIYNSIQP

-270 QWIMSRELFNEVT
+270 QWIMSRALFNEIV

-326 GKVSSAYGIMV
+326 GKVSDAYGIMV

>member
-1 MNVKEMVEKRNA
+1 MNVKEMIERRNS

-19 KILDKVK
+19 GILDKVK
-26 SEKRSVASKEE
+26 KENRAMATKEE
-37 NDKLQSIQRE
+37 NSKLQSIQRE
-47 IEGLNTSIDAIENTK
+47 IEGLNTSIEAAESK
-62 QGEKMEDRSMN
+62 QGEKMEDRSMDK
-73 TKQLDAE
+73 KQLEAE

-120 RVESISNV
+120 QVESISNV
-128 FEQAQR
+128 FQQAQK
-134 FNSVSGELRVPR
+134 FNSAAGELRVPR

-187 QLINDTSFDIVDFS
+187 QLINDTSFDIVGFS
-201 INKLARQVGLA
+201 VDKLARQVGLA
-212 VEHAALKGESDN
+212 VEKAALKGQSEN

-234 SIELEDLNK
+234 TLELEDLEK

-255 VNIYNTLQP
+255 INIYNSIQP

-270 QWIMSRELFNEVT
+270 QWIMSRALFNEIV

-326 GKVSSAYGIMV
+326 GKVSDAYGIMV